1 MTRIVFMM
9 LTLAIVACQPDELA
23 LEPRKPGNIFQ
34 AMVNVGSDYKWQ
46 VYYNLQNNVEV
57 KRILKTDWD
66 LAFDTDPN
74 SQIVFLNSAKLMFA
88 AQTNKQHLEDVNDT
102 LGLGADMRFDVSSG
116 NKDSTAIGNWQNH
129 NNVYVIDLGYDEMG
143 NHQGLYKIKLLAF
156 DENRFLMEYALLSSN
171 QKQVVEIGKNT
182 NYNFVHFSL
191 KNEKVLFAEPPKTE
205 WDIAFVQY
213 THLFVSENIPYLV
226 MGVAINSHETQAL
239 KLQNIDFESLD
250 FAKATAFQLSSHRD
264 AIGYDWKLFNGSSF
278 SINENTVYIIKS
290 FEGIYYKLRFVD
302 FYDSNGT
309 KGVPTWEYQAL

>member
-1 MTRIVFMM
+1 MTRIVFMI
-9 LTLAIVACQPDELA
+9 LTLAVVACHPDELA
-23 LEPRKPGNIFQ
+23 LEPRKPGDIIQ
-34 AMVNVGSDYKWQ
+34 ANVNVGSEYKWQ

-129 NNVYVIDLGYDEMG
+129 NNVYVLDLGYDEMG
-143 NHQGLYKIKLLAF
+143 KHQGLYKIKLLAF
-156 DENRFLMEYALLSSN
+156 DENMFRLEYALLNSN
-171 QKQVVEIGKNT
+171 EKQVLEIEKNT
-182 NYNFVHFSL
+182 DYNFVHFSL
-191 KNEKVLFAEPPKTE
+191 KNKKALFTEPPKTE

-226 MGVAINSHETQAL
+226 MGVVINSHETQAL
-239 KLQNIDFESLD
+239 KLQDVDFESLD
-250 FAKATAFQLSSHRD
+250 LAKAAAFQLSSHRD

-278 SINENTVYIIKS
+278 TINENAVYILKS